1 MMNRATGS
9 RRVNEWGILITER
22 KGSKWGLARQEP
34 SYRAQETGCAL
45 MGDLASGRRGG
56 NRGLEG

>member
-9 RRVNEWGILITER
+9 RRVNEWGILIAER

-45 MGDLASGRRGG
+45 MEDTGVGKKGR
-56 NRGLEG
+56 E